1 MFDFNTLA
9 AVVRRAPWI
18 TSRNQP
24 EKCAFGHTSAPPLV
38 RAKRGSAAEITRA
51 YSLLESPAVSR
62 HVETEG
68 DAGWMTRPGPRLWA
82 TLLLSLILTVSA
94 VRDCP
99 AAAPD
104 VPTMLAQ
111 VSLAVVTIH
120 TEKSHG
126 VTQGSG
132 FVVDTEGLIVTAHH
146 VIAGATRAHVV
157 LPNGAAL
164 EVSGIVAADPA
175 HDVALLRVDARGDLR
190 AVTLGDSEVMRRG
203 DRVFVLGS
211 PQGLELTA
219 TDGIVSA
226 PVRRSPGGRES
237 LQITAPIFG
246 GSSGGPVL
254 TAEGEVIGV
263 ARSYHRDAQ
272 SLTFA
277 TPINVVKP
285 LLAVKGRA
293 ALPFPPASP
302 PSP

>member
-1 MFDFNTLA
+1 MN
-9 AVVRRAPWI
+9 
-18 TSRNQP
+18 
-24 EKCAFGHTSAPPLV
+24 
-38 RAKRGSAAEITRA
+38 
-51 YSLLESPAVSR
+51 
-62 HVETEG
+62 
-68 DAGWMTRPGPRLWA
+68 RPGHRLRA
-82 TLLLSLILTVSA
+82 TLLFALILTLGV

-99 AAAPD
+99 AAAQD
-104 VPTMLAQ
+104 VATMLAQ
-111 VSLAVVTIH
+111 ASSAVVTIH

-126 VTQGSG
+126 STQGSG
-132 FVVDTEGLIVTAHH
+132 FVVDAEGIIVTAHH

-164 EVSGIVAADPA
+164 EVSGIIAADPA
-175 HDVALLRVDARGDLR
+175 HDVALLRVDARGDLQT
-190 AVTLGDSEVMRRG
+190 VTLGDSDVMRRG
-203 DRVFVLGS
+203 DHVFVLGS

-254 TAEGEVIGV
+254 SAQGEVIGM

-272 SLTFA
+272 TLTFA

-285 LLAVKGRA
+285 LLAAKGRV

>member
-1 MFDFNTLA
+1 M
-9 AVVRRAPWI
+9 
-18 TSRNQP
+18 S
-24 EKCAFGHTSAPPLV
+24 
-38 RAKRGSAAEITRA
+38 
-51 YSLLESPAVSR
+51 
-62 HVETEG
+62 
-68 DAGWMTRPGPRLWA
+68 RPGHRLRA
-82 TLLLSLILTVSA
+82 TFLVALILTVA
-94 VRDCP
+94 LARDCP

-104 VPTMLAQ
+104 VATMLAQ
-111 VSLAVVTIH
+111 ASSAVVTIH

-126 VTQGSG
+126 STQGSG
-132 FVVDTEGLIVTAHH
+132 FVVDTEGIIVTAHH

-175 HDVALLRVDARGDLR
+175 HDVALLRVAARGDLQ
-190 AVTLGDSEVMRRG
+190 AVTLGDSDVMRRG
-203 DRVFVLGS
+203 DHVFVLGS

-254 TAEGEVIGV
+254 STQGEVIGI

-272 SLTFA
+272 TLTFA
-277 TPINVVKP
+277 IPINVVKP
-285 LLAVKGRA
+285 LLAAKGRV